1 MIKLNKHIRYTAIVA
16 TTAALIGCGDNDKN
30 GVDFISQIIISPP
43 VETQVGDGVYVV
55 EESEYSFVA
64 TDAAQNDISDLVTWT
79 VTEGHD
85 ISDTGVLTVNDID
98 KTENIV
104 VTASY
109 SGMQDTQAVT
119 AVSTVDV
126 ESFTVERKGEF
137 ADEFVALEG
146 SNIYF
151 QTNLVTNYGDI
162 TLSESPVTWSIDE
175 TAEGAGFYIN
185 PEGVLSSP
193 DIATTQEVTVTAYL
207 GLQPDNFVVT
217 VVSTVDLTGLTMSPS
232 SGEDY
237 LFESGIKTY
246 IVNANTNYGWISI
259 PTDSENLSWDIT
271 SNDINGF
278 FSFDKGVLTIPNLSI
293 DGGSGGT
300 VKIEAY
306 LGEYSAEAFF
316 KVDGAFMCGT
326 GLNDKSIPD
335 NFNKCIKVYEGEGD
349 VLFTHPITETTAKYL
364 GLTQSMQNEP
374 GTYAELRT
382 SNKYPLVN
390 LVLFH
395 GGDPG
400 KDDVGQAELYC
411 QLLSDSNFLG
421 KNDWTRP
428 SLSNFENL
436 LSIDSAKDTKWVD
449 NYSDGIGV
457 WTSTTFGDEGGVT
470 DPDRLRIFSVES
482 DGYTELIAS
491 YFTKPVSCISRSG

>member
-30 GVDFISQIIISPP
+30 SVDFISQIIISPP

-119 AVSTVDV
+119 VVSTVDV

-185 PEGVLSSP
+185 PEEGVLSSP
-193 DIATTQEVTVTAYL
+193 DIATTQEVTVTASL
-207 GLQPDNFVVT
+207 GLQTDDFVVT
-217 VVSTVDLTGLTMSPS
+217 VVSTVDLTGLTISPS

-259 PTDSENLSWDIT
+259 PADSENLSWEIT
-271 SNDINGF
+271 SNDINGYI
-278 FSFDKGVLTIPNLSI
+278 SIDKGVLTIPDLSI

-300 VKIEAY
+300 VTIEAY

-335 NFNKCIKVYEGEGD
+335 NFNKCIKVYEGEGGA
-349 VLFTHPITETTAKYL
+349 LFTHPITEVTARYL

-374 GTYAELRT
+374 GTYAALST
-382 SNKYPLVN
+382 S
-390 LVLFH
+390 
-395 GGDPG
+395 
-400 KDDVGQAELYC
+400 
-411 QLLSDSNFLG
+411 
-421 KNDWTRP
+421 
-428 SLSNFENL
+428 
-436 LSIDSAKDTKWVD
+436 I
-449 NYSDGIGV
+449 
-457 WTSTTFGDEGGVT
+457 
-470 DPDRLRIFSVES
+470 
-482 DGYTELIAS
+482 
-491 YFTKPVSCISRSG
+491 